1 MKQRVLQVQLISEEQ
16 LQRLLHVAQGLCMR
30 DSNYFIIVE
39 DIDWYVV
46 LHVLF
51 EQGVLKKGE
60 RPPYSAFVRWM
71 KQHVTVYHEM
81 PSAKRL
87 SVVGRRLGGAEHP
100 WQSVHAPRY
109 AVKQW
114 EALYHYL
121 TRLVVQAILLDD

>member
-1 MKQRVLQVQLISEEQ
+1 MKQRALQVQLISEEQ

-60 RPPYSAFVRWM
+60 RPPYTAFVRWM
-71 KQHVTVYHEM
+71 HKHVTVYHQM

-87 SVVGRRLGGAEHP
+87 SVIGRRLEGAEHP
-100 WQSVHAPRY
+100 WKSLHAPKY
-109 AVKQW
+109 AVKKW